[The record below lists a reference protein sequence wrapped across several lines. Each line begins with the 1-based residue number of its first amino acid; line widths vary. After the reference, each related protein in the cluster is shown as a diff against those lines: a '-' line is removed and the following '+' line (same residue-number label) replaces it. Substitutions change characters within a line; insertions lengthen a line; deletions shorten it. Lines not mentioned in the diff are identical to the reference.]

1 MGNGMP
7 VAFIIGITK
16 IASQKKKTTIVS
28 NTTKK
33 GEKGKKLR
41 KPNALGFIDSRL

>member
-1 MGNGMP
+1 MGVP
-7 VAFIIGITK
+7 VAFIIGIK
-16 IASQKKKTTIVS
+16 KMHPKRKKTTIVS